1 MCRGRCQVNDTMP
14 KKAQK
19 LSVEQEFKVQNPMH
33 EIGLAPDES
42 ASDEATASPKKGKR
56 GLLGG
61 LGGMLGGA
69 TNALSSTAG
78 ALTSAGSGVLNA
90 TTGAVGG
97 GLHAARPCPRPRSR
111 AYRLLPDPRTI
122 R

>member
-78 ALTSAGSGVLNA
+78 ALASAGDSEFDDFAQYENPVHSND
-90 TTGAVGG
+90 V
-97 GLHAARPCPRPRSR
+97 
-111 AYRLLPDPRTI
+111 I
-122 R
+122 MV